1 MRLPPHEQVLI
12 LHEGRE
18 RFGVKRRP
26 AYHFFF
32 FGLGQVSDNYP
43 RAADEEKRLL
53 LTSSFI
59 EPAKK
64 ASPKRVDEH
73 LNPAYCES
81 MVHTCVPQPCQDV
94 LLLCFS
100 HRACC
105 LRSSSPQLRRRR
117 RRRMRRP
124 RNNQQIRTRLRAM
137 NRCAQLRYSRL
148 RDNRRQAS
156 PGSNRQ
162 PLPKLAR
169 VGKQRHGRSSE
180 TLALRTERLLASRRS
195 AFWD

>member
-1 MRLPPHEQVLI
+1 MESSDAPPTRAPSISSSSSSDWARCQTIIPELRMRKSGFSWPP
-12 LHEGRE
+12 
-18 RFGVKRRP
+18 P
-26 AYHFFF
+26 
-32 FGLGQVSDNYP
+32 
-43 RAADEEKRLL
+43 
-53 LTSSFI
+53 FI

-137 NRCAQLRYSRL
+137 NRCAQLRYSRP

-195 AFWD
+195 AFWG